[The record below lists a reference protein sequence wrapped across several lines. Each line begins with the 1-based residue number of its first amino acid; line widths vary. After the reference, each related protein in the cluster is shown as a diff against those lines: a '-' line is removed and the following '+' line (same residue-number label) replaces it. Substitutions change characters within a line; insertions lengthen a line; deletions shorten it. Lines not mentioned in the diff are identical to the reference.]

1 MQETVASLSI
11 NHLFNIKY
19 VDSKPLFITL
29 VVREIFHKFHKEIL
43 TNSSS
48 LVSSLLGGSLTT
60 WKNSCNLLE
69 KKRKFYDFNNKKV
82 FQRMQTESSGG

>member
-19 VDSKPLFITL
+19 VDSKPLFITS
-29 VVREIFHKFHKEIL
+29 VVREIFHTFRKEIP

-48 LVSSLLGGSLTT
+48 LVSSLLGGSLKHGKTVAT
-60 WKNSCNLLE
+60 FFFFFFFFFCIYKI
-69 KKRKFYDFNNKKV
+69 
-82 FQRMQTESSGG
+82 